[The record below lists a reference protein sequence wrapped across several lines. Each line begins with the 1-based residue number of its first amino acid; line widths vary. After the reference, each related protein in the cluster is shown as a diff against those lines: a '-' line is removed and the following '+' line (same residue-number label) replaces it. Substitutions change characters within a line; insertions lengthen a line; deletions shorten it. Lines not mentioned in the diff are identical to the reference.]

1 MVGDN
6 GPLDHNGL
14 GDEEI
19 RRFLERVNDRYG
31 YDFRNY
37 ALGTVRRRLADRLR
51 KERLDSMPELLDRVI
66 NSSQCLHNLVQDLS
80 ITVSAMFRDAGFFLA
95 FRQGVVPL
103 LKTYPFVRIWH
114 AGCGLGEEVY
124 SMAIILQ
131 EEGLLDKSLIYAT
144 DISDVALRRAK
155 QGIFPLGRM
164 REYTRNYIE
173 AGGREAFSSYY
184 TAQGGHV
191 IFKQGL
197 KKNMVFSRHNLVTDG
212 LFNRFN
218 VIVCRNVMIYFDKDL
233 QARVNALF
241 YQSLVRLGFLGLGR
255 SESLNFSPH
264 ASNYQAIDT
273 QQRLYRKV
281 R

>member
-1 MVGDN
+1 MPAER
-6 GPLDHNGL
+6 GPLDFDGL
-14 GDEEI
+14 GDQDI
-19 RRFLERVNDRYG
+19 RRFLERVNDHYG

-51 KERLDSMPELLDRVI
+51 KEGLNRMPQLLEKVI
-66 NSSQCLHNLVQDLS
+66 EDPQCLHNLVQDLS
-80 ITVSAMFRDAGFFLA
+80 ITVSAMFRDADFFLA
-95 FRQGVVPL
+95 FRESVVPL

-173 AGGREAFSSYY
+173 AGGRQAFSSYY

-197 KKNMVFSRHNLVTDG
+197 KKNMVFSRHNLATDG

-241 YQSLVRLGFLGLGR
+241 YNSLIRLGFLGLGR
-255 SESLNFSPH
+255 SESLSFSPH
-264 ASNYQAIDT
+264 ASSYQAIDAH
-273 QQRLYRKV
+273 QRLYKKIR
-281 R
+281 